1 MKLPP
6 SYWGYLYIK
15 YSKTFGLNPR
25 TVNYQQLQKAQKEPL
40 GPLLHVILSSL
51 ILLCCL
57 LQQLVSLPSLIKTLC
72 LQLNCSKYQGFFP
85 QYFKEFNPFWALLS
99 LSFFHD
105 FPCQAEYFLSCNIS
119 FIAES
124 SLYYWQNVNLVLI
137 TCHARLHCLLMN
149 FAINTH
155 KPVPLQVPSESQSQR
170 KENYHSS
177 KAIFFLNSH
186 CGINTSLQ

>member
-85 QYFKEFNPFWALLS
+85 QYLRSSILFEPFYRF
-99 LSFFHD
+99 LSFF
-105 FPCQAEYFLSCNIS
+105 LSWLFMSGRI
-119 FIAES
+119 
-124 SLYYWQNVNLVLI
+124 LLI
-137 TCHARLHCLLMN
+137 M
-149 FAINTH
+149 
-155 KPVPLQVPSESQSQR
+155 
-170 KENYHSS
+170 
-177 KAIFFLNSH
+177 
-186 CGINTSLQ
+186 